1 MDLITM
7 KKMTGFTLIEAMIVV
22 AIIGI
27 LAAVAVP
34 HFFPSTGMQK
44 QRSDIQ
50 VRKPIPTRDKPSLD
64 TEAVR
69 SISDE
74 GPIFACVDGK
84 LYLNAVSMNKG
95 CDLGADGIS
104 FKP

>member
-1 MDLITM
+1 M
-7 KKMTGFTLIEAMIVV
+7 KKMTGFTLTEAMIVV

-27 LAAVAVP
+27 LSAVVVP
-34 HFFPSTGMQK
+34 HFFPSAGMQK
-44 QRSDIQ
+44 PQRSDTQ

-64 TEAVR
+64 AESVR

-84 LYLNAVSMNKG
+84 LYLNVVSMNKG